1 MKPIKIILFIFVF
14 SFCSLLQT
22 YNYEFNI
29 DDEINIY
36 DGKLSIN
43 TTESSFLTDSI
54 NLNIQMFPNSPDEI
68 NYYVLTFDMK
78 FREDYESDFD
88 GVCIGPTWEMNKPG
102 ELKII
107 LNKENNL
114 IKTQKLDA
122 TNKKGVEEFCS
133 SIDSVDVLFHAV
145 GFVHHGTLLE
155 CDDEEFYRSVNVN
168 VYSAYLM
175 SYNLVPQMLEKGKGN
190 IIIVSS
196 AASNVK
202 GVENRFIYGA
212 TKAALNGFVKAV
224 AADYVKK
231 GIRCN
236 AILPG
241 TVETPS
247 WEGRVNMAADPKK
260 AREDFIARQAM
271 GRLAQPEEIASLATY
286 LASDE
291 SSFVTGTLNL
301 IDGGWTL

>member
-1 MKPIKIILFIFVF
+1 MRLKDKKIIVTAAAQGIGRATAMMFAKEGASVIA
-14 SFCSLLQT
+14 T
-22 YNYEFNI
+22 
-29 DDEINIY
+29 DINEE
-36 DGKLSIN
+36 KLN
-43 TTESSFLTDSI
+43 E
-54 NLNIQMFPNSPDEI
+54 LNN
-68 NYYVLTFDMK
+68 
-78 FREDYESDFD
+78 
-88 GVCIGPTWEMNKPG
+88 
-102 ELKII
+102 
-107 LNKENNL
+107 ENNF
-114 IKTQKLDA
+114 IQTQKLDA
-122 TNKKGVEEFCS
+122 TDKKADEEFCS
-133 SIDSVDVLFHAV
+133 SIDSVDILFHAV

-175 SYNLVPQMLEKGKGN
+175 SYNLVPKMLEKGKGN